1 MEDGFCNPTN
11 GVIPCTDPCVA
22 TNAASAL
29 TYNNELVC
37 AQYTMEEINNARAQL
52 GESALTLPSNWLDL
66 TPQEQVFVILNMER
80 VSYGE
85 SPILGMNA
93 ALSTVAQTG
102 AQNNADP
109 IAASGFAT
117 QNGPGGGDWGS
128 VWAQGSNAL
137 IADYLW
143 MYDDTWGGS
152 AATTSNID
160 CTSATAVGCWGHR
173 DVILGYGGG
182 LSGGVATT
190 CVTCEAG
197 VGYAVTDTGPSWTEL
212 IEVPEGSLPAMT
224 FTWAEELSYF
234 SGEYSNYSIAPPTGF
249 TITNHSLIRA
259 RGPGDNVALV
269 VNWMLTTGAAT
280 TATFT
285 IFKGSGCKIRVR
297 SISDHYALSEGGGDG
312 GAFITGGSRLFL
324 STYVYSARVNLAT
337 PSGNLLGRCI
347 GLGRG
352 PASPTNRGVVI
363 THSK

>member
-22 TNAASAL
+22 TNPASAL

-173 DVILGYGGG
+173 DIILGYGGG
-182 LSGGVATT
+182 LRGGVGTT

-197 VGYAVTDTGPSWTEL
+197 VGYAATDTGLSWTEL
-212 IEVPEGSLPAMT
+212 IEVPEGSPPAMT
-224 FTWAEELSYF
+224 FTWADELPYF
-234 SGEYSNYSIAPPTGF
+234 SGEYSNYSIASPTGLTLTVLNF
-249 TITNHSLIRA
+249 KRFPGRGDEVSLF
-259 RGPGDNVALV
+259 
-269 VNWMLTTGAAT
+269 VNWTLTTGAAT
-280 TATFT
+280 TATFA
-285 IFKGSGCKIRVR
+285 IYKGSGCKNRVR
-297 SISDHYALSEGGGDG
+297 SISDHYVLSEGGGDEG
-312 GAFITGGSRLFL
+312 LFSTGGSRFFL
-324 STYVYSARVNLAT
+324 PTVNYSARVSVTT
-337 PSGNLLGRCI
+337 PRGKLLGRCI
-347 GLGRG
+347 VLGRG
-352 PASPTNRGVVI
+352 PDSPTNTGVVI
-363 THSK
+363 TH